1 MDTKEQFNKKYSVL
15 VLDYKKPEETKL
27 LLRSIRENFKF
38 DYNLIYLHN
47 GKGEDYGY
55 QYFKDGLIDQ
65 FIQTKNN
72 NGLGIGT
79 RDLFAAC
86 FSEYAI
92 YAQNDQYVGRVVEK
106 DEIDFI
112 ASQIGVNGVNEN
124 KIVYTL
130 NSVSLAGQ
138 PCGPNIYSERA
149 HIVKTSFYKNL
160 EFQLPIGGAGPYHS
174 FEWRE
179 GYIQNYYKQNH
190 YIHGI
195 YQDPIFVD
203 NGRSAVRE
211 NPDGS
216 IWKHEPDMKRL
227 YLLKG
232 PVKEKY
238 VYPRFTDQEWDE
250 VIRTQ
255 IWPDGQ
261 IPSQEEKES
270 FHVWN

>member
-1 MDTKEQFNKKYSVL
+1 MDKETFNKKYSIL
-15 VLDYKKPEETKL
+15 VLDYKKPQETRL
-27 LLRSIRENFKF
+27 LLHSIRENFDF

-47 GKGEDYGY
+47 GIDEDYGY

-65 FIQTKNN
+65 FIQTKKN

-86 FSEYAI
+86 FSEFTI
-92 YAQNDQYVGRVVEK
+92 YAQNDQYVGRPVKE

-112 ASQIGVNGVNEN
+112 ASQIGLNGAGPN
-124 KIVYTL
+124 KAVYTL
-130 NSVSLAGQ
+130 NSISLAGQ

-149 HIVKTSFYKNL
+149 HIIKTSFYKGL
-160 EFQLPIGGAGPYHS
+160 ESQLPIGGAGPYHS
-174 FEWRE
+174 LEWRE
-179 GYIQNYYKQNH
+179 GYIQNYYKQNN

-203 NGRSAVRE
+203 NGRSAIRQ

-216 IWKHEPDMKRL
+216 VWKHEPDTKRL
-227 YLLKG
+227 YLVSG
-232 PVKEKY
+232 PVKEKNI
-238 VYPRFTDQEWDE
+238 YPKFTDQEWEE

-255 IWPDGQ
+255 NWPNGK
-261 IPSQEEKES
+261 IPSEEIKDS